1 MPRFLVTAGNTREPI
16 DRVRDWGNVF
26 TGNTGYAIARAIAPL
41 GEVDLLTSNRTHL
54 DEVARER
61 GPLRG
66 SRFTSHADL
75 RNLLAST
82 MKANRYDG
90 VFMTAAVAD
99 YTPAGAF
106 EVTERTRN
114 ADGTETWR
122 VRDVAA
128 AKVKSH
134 YDSVAWLG
142 RRTEKLV
149 DLFRREWDYRGLL
162 VKFKLEVG
170 IGPEELVAVGQ
181 ASRVASGAD
190 YLVAN
195 TLEMTQGDGA
205 GAYLL
210 GDATREWVPRPQLA
224 APGPA
229 GAGVHRGSD
238 TGLNCPG
245 CGAC

>member
-1 MPRFLVTAGNTREPI
+1 M
-16 DRVRDWGNVF
+16 
-26 TGNTGYAIARAIAPL
+26 
-41 GEVDLLTSNRTHL
+41 
-54 DEVARER
+54 
-61 GPLRG
+61 
-66 SRFTSHADL
+66 
-75 RNLLAST
+75 

-122 VRDVAA
+122 VRDVSAG
-128 AKVKSH
+128 KVKSH
-134 YDSVAWLG
+134 YDTVAWLG

-149 DLFRREWDYRGLL
+149 DLFRGAWGYTGLL

-170 IGPEELVAVGQ
+170 VGPEELIALGQ
-181 ASRVASGAD
+181 ASRLASGAD

-195 TLEMTQGDGA
+195 TLDMTEGTGA

-210 GDATREWVPRPQLA
+210 GDATREWVPRAQLA
-224 APGPA
+224 ERLARLARDFIAGRTPA
-229 GAGVHRGSD
+229 
-238 TGLNCPG
+238 
-245 CGAC
+245 